1 MNRRNNRGWVIDVSV
16 PGELLPNRC
25 CRLSDFHFDQDHDV
39 TVEFYFRNFAELN
52 KVNSEPEFQALQ
64 ASEGPFVNL
73 IHTVVTLGWVEKYV
87 DGGKVVN
94 IGEDGKSLYP
104 PWSELNNL
112 STAFPARPAEGAQY
126 SRDKTKDEAK

>member
-1 MNRRNNRGWVIDVSV
+1 
-16 PGELLPNRC
+16 
-25 CRLSDFHFDQDHDV
+25 LSDSHFHQDHDI

-52 KVNSEPEFQALQ
+52 KVNSDPEFQALQ

-73 IHTVVTLGWVEKYV
+73 IHSVVTLGWVEKYV

-104 PWSELNNL
+104 PWSELNDL
-112 STAFPARPAEGAQY
+112 STAFPARPAEGAKY
-126 SRDKTKDEAK
+126 SLDETKHEAK